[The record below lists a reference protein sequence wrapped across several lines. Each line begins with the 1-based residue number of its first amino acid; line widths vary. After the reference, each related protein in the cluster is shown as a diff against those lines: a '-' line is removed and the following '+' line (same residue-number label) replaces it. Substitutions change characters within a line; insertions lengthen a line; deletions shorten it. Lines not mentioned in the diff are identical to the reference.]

1 MASGRLSY
9 AYGFKGPAVSVDTAC
24 SSSLVAAHLAA
35 TCILTGVTTAGLTA
49 GVGLLLSPDT
59 TAMFHKAG
67 MLASDGRCKSLDLA
81 ADGYVRGEAAGV
93 LLLQAIAPPAAQ
105 GRALAVFRGSAVNQD
120 GRSSSLTAPNGPSQQ
135 ETIRGALTLAGLH
148 PADMTHLQMHGTG
161 TALGDPIEV
170 GAAAAVLVD
179 GVRRQAALAASTAKS
194 WIGHTEAAAGVMGL
208 TQAIVALSHQLTQ
221 GKFHVH
227 GLVGLCVSWIV

>member
-135 ETIRGALTLAGLH
+135 GVIHVALEAAGL
-148 PADMTHLQMHGTG
+148 AVQQVAGLQLHGTG
-161 TALGDPIEV
+161 TALGDPIEM
-170 GAAAAVLVD
+170 GAATSLLVD
-179 GVRRQAALAASTAKS
+179 GRTASRPFTLLASKSALGHSEPASG
-194 WIGHTEAAAGVMGL
+194 IMGL
-208 TQAIVALSHQLTQ
+208 AFLYQ
-221 GKFHVH
+221 
-227 GLVGLCVSWIV
+227 VGMCG